1 MKQGWIDDK
10 RLADIP
16 HEKLEQLKNLADA
29 TDREDRTRQM
39 QTLTA
44 LIRQPGS
51 LQFHFTPQE
60 LDTLF
65 WVLKEYASP
74 AELALLSQVMRKF
87 QKKPN

>member
-16 HEKLEQLKNLADA
+16 REKLNQLKNLADA
-29 TDREDRTRQM
+29 TDRADRNKQM

-44 LIRQPGS
+44 LIRQPKS
-51 LQFHFTPQE
+51 LQFHFTPGE

-65 WVLKEYASP
+65 RVLKEYASP
-74 AELALLSQVMRKF
+74 AELALLSQVMRKM
-87 QKKPN
+87 QKKE